1 MLHCTIFFVYFLA
14 MKSWNFHCFLMLL
27 KQKGKKTKGKPV
39 LQVVIMNKF
48 NIVLFFCTNYIIFF
62 KTKIH
67 NYFCFFSC
75 AFPKPAVGPDMD
87 DFKFQSLPLLHLT
100 SGHLRTTHTC
110 ARRRKECS
118 VLEEGK
124 KAVQGTDLL

>member
-1 MLHCTIFFVYFLA
+1 M
-14 MKSWNFHCFLMLL
+14 
-27 KQKGKKTKGKPV
+27 
-39 LQVVIMNKF
+39 IMNKF

-67 NYFCFFSC
+67 NYFCFFFSC

-100 SGHLRTTHTC
+100 SGHL
-110 ARRRKECS
+110 
-118 VLEEGK
+118 
-124 KAVQGTDLL
+124 